1 MNTDA
6 LKSTAA
12 SLVAKGK
19 GILAIDETVGT
30 ITKRFNALGIESTED
45 SRRDYRSLLGG
56 APGAGE
62 HVSGAI
68 LFDETIRQATLDGT
82 PIPAAFKQNGIQT
95 GIKVDKRTYDLAG
108 CPNEVI
114 TEGLDGLRDRLA
126 EYRELGAS
134 FCKWRGV
141 FKITADIPTTTA
153 IHSNA
158 HALARYAAL
167 CQEQGL
173 VPIVEPE
180 VLMDGDHD
188 LQRCGEVTAA
198 VQKEVFSEL
207 AAHGVCWGGMLL
219 KPNMIIP
226 GKDCPTQASVEDVA
240 DATLSCLNETVPHDV
255 AGIVFLSGGQSAQ
268 LATRHL
274 NAMNQKGEQPWPLS
288 FSYGRALQNEAMAAW
303 AGDVGKT
310 AEAQKLFLHRAKCCS
325 AACLGEYTDEL
336 EAAG

>member
-1 MNTDA
+1 MGVIRAPFLIMNTEV

-12 SLVAKGK
+12 ALVAKGK

-30 ITKRFNALGIESTED
+30 ITKRFDALGIESTEEK
-45 SRRDYRSLLGG
+45 RRDYRSLLGG

-62 HVSGAI
+62 FISGAI
-68 LFDETIRQATLDGT
+68 LFDETIRQKTPGGA
-82 PIPAAFKQNGIQT
+82 PIPEFFERNGIRS

-108 CPNEVI
+108 FPGEIV
-114 TEGLDGLRDRLA
+114 TEGLDGLRDRLV

-141 FKITADIPTTTA
+141 FKITREFPTATA

-167 CQEQGL
+167 CQEQDL

-188 LQRCGEVTAA
+188 LQRCADVTAE

-207 AAHGVCWGGMLL
+207 TAHSL
-219 KPNMIIP
+219 
-226 GKDCPTQASVEDVA
+226 EDHTGCKY
-240 DATLSCLNETVPHDV
+240 DP
-255 AGIVFLSGGQSAQ
+255 
-268 LATRHL
+268 
-274 NAMNQKGEQPWPLS
+274 
-288 FSYGRALQNEAMAAW
+288 
-303 AGDVGKT
+303 
-310 AEAQKLFLHRAKCCS
+310 
-325 AACLGEYTDEL
+325 
-336 EAAG
+336 